1 MRLDLSDDD
10 RAFLVLE
17 PEAFA
22 ALVLAE
28 TPRPWSEEDRDH
40 GRLLARMLPEDEAKD
55 AFTLGVSLIRKL
67 KLLPE
72 GLSYP
77 DTPLSRLETARAQ
90 EWMQAYANAA
100 KRQMR
105 GTGKVVRLFPRK
117 KDCKEFQS
125 LNKE

>member
-28 TPRPWSEEDRDH
+28 TPRPWSEDDRDH
-40 GRLLARMLPEDEAKD
+40 GRVLVRMLPEDEAKD
-55 AFTLGVSLIRKL
+55 AFTLGVSLIRKTG
-67 KLLPE
+67 LLPE
-72 GLSYP
+72 GLDYP
-77 DTPLSRLETARAQ
+77 SVPLSRLEATKAQ
-90 EWMQAYANAA
+90 EWMQAYADAA

-105 GTGKVVRLFPRK
+105 GKGKVLKFFRR
-117 KDCKEFQS
+117 
-125 LNKE
+125 